1 MLLLFLSACGEK
13 AEPETAPSA
22 TLAPS
27 SAPAP
32 SSALATPT
40 TPAPES
46 PKTKAPETAPPTAR
60 PSPSPSPSP
69 SRKLAGPGTVCG
81 ELQPPGGGPMAAVA
95 VSAGRADCRTALK
108 VFRTYYQPDTPKQG
122 SAGVATVGG
131 WRCASNSAA
140 QANMSGRL
148 SSCQKAA
155 ARIVADVIP

>member
-13 AEPETAPSA
+13 SEPEAAPSA

-27 SAPAP
+27 ATPAP

-60 PSPSPSPSP
+60 PSP

-108 VFRTYYQPDTPKQG
+108 VFRTYYRPDTPKQG

-131 WRCASNSAA
+131 WHCASNSAA
-140 QANMSGRL
+140 QASMSGRL

-155 ARIVADVIP
+155 AKIVADVIP

>member
-13 AEPETAPSA
+13 SEPEAAPSA

-27 SAPAP
+27 STPAP

-40 TPAPES
+40 TPTPES
-46 PKTKAPETAPPTAR
+46 PKTKAPETAAPTTR
-60 PSPSPSPSP
+60 PSP

-95 VSAGRADCRTALK
+95 VSAGRADCRTAVK
-108 VFRTYYQPDTPKQG
+108 VFRTYYRPDTPKQG

-140 QANMSGRL
+140 QASMSGRL

>member
-13 AEPETAPSA
+13 SEPEAAPST
-22 TLAPS
+22 TLALS
-27 SAPAP
+27 STPAP

-40 TPAPES
+40 TSAPES
-46 PKTKAPETAPPTAR
+46 PETKAPETAPPTAR
-60 PSPSPSPSP
+60 PSPSPSP

-108 VFRTYYQPDTPKQG
+108 VFRTYYRPDTPKQG

-140 QANMSGRL
+140 QASMSGRL

-155 ARIVADVIP
+155 ARIVTDIIP